1 VSKAPEPVGREAIG
15 NRVRVR
21 SASETDAEGRPA
33 DKQEQTIE
41 DGNGYGGGGGEQ
53 VPCSETVQGRRLE
66 RGGRALVAMVAI
78 RSVWVAC
85 ACGGYRQVARGVRG
99 SGDACCMG
107 CKEGRV
113 QEVVRVLAGLQ
124 CRSGPCR
131 CTYIVPSKA
140 AMVSWTRRRK
150 ASSTRPARNR
160 RLRVPLPLLA
170 RLSLP
175 PSPPLQIPIS
185 KSSSI
190 LIVSEEK

>member
-1 VSKAPEPVGREAIG
+1 MMVEVRAMRMARVERTEAGLTGG
-15 NRVRVR
+15 NWEQSAVR
-21 SASETDAEGRPA
+21 SASEAEGRRPA

-107 CKEGRV
+107 CKEG
-113 QEVVRVLAGLQ
+113 VRKEE
-124 CRSGPCR
+124 C
-131 CTYIVPSKA
+131 K
-140 AMVSWTRRRK
+140 
-150 ASSTRPARNR
+150 
-160 RLRVPLPLLA
+160 RL
-170 RLSLP
+170 
-175 PSPPLQIPIS
+175 
-185 KSSSI
+185 
-190 LIVSEEK
+190 